1 MQEATIKNHKNKI
14 YSKILGKNS
23 CKNKM
28 MEQLLIR
35 Q

>member
-1 MQEATIKNHKNKI
+1 MLEATIKDHKNKI
-14 YSKILGKNS
+14 YSKILGKNN

-28 MEQLLIR
+28 MGQLLIR